1 MKWLKRRILRLFY
14 VPKYEKVSEQTI
26 SRVVPSSALG
36 ILFCA
41 VCLAGLT
48 WAWFSDSVT
57 SNSGNITSAHF
68 SAQVTVV
75 SNQTV
80 ITPSSEDGSY
90 TLAAGSYT
98 VTVTASG
105 NASTGYCGVI
115 LDGVTYHTVQLYPG
129 SSDAGNPQSI
139 SFTLTVSEASASTVT
154 PNLTVTPHW
163 GTYANSNHET
173 LIRNGDTV
181 PFPSSTTNSV
191 NSSVPESESS
201 NNQTES
207 VQSYTIKNGDTL
219 TSIAKQYNTTVAALA
234 AYNGIADPDV
244 IHEGETIQIPPADYQ
259 VPDTSASSASDP
271 ET

>member
-1 MKWLKRRILRLFY
+1 MKWLKRRICRLFY

-26 SRVVPSSALG
+26 SRVVPSSVLG

-57 SNSGNITSAHF
+57 SNSGNITAAHF
-68 SAQVTVV
+68 SAQVTVTNNT
-75 SNQTV
+75 SQTV
-80 ITPSSEDGSY
+80 ITPSPESGSY

-105 NASTGYCGVI
+105 NASTGYCSVT
-115 LDGVTYHTVQLYPG
+115 LDGVTYYHTIQLYPG
-129 SSDAGNPQSI
+129 SSDAGKPQSVT
-139 SFTLTVSEASASTVT
+139 FTVKASAGSE
-154 PNLTVTPHW
+154 LTVTPHW
-163 GTYANSNHET
+163 GSFANPNHET
-173 LIRNGDTV
+173 LIGNGSTI
-181 PFPSSTTNSV
+181 PFSTSEANSV
-191 NSSVPESESS
+191 TSPVSESESS

-207 VQSYTIKNGDTL
+207 VQSYTIQAGDTL
-219 TSIAKQYNTTVAALA
+219 TSIANRYGTTVAALA

-244 IHEGETIQIPPADYQ
+244 IQEGATIQIPPADYQ
-259 VPDTSASSASDP
+259 VPDTSASSAADP